1 MLEVGREDLAW
12 DSRIEDRESRIED
25 QGGSSIDRGCS
36 TRCRISHGSYSLDHF
51 PFPFPPLPPRFDCKT
66 RTIFARDRSI
76 GILRYR
82 REDEWSEYGPFEA
95 GSTALDSP
103 PPCRLRDRDPTNRSP
118 RLYFRIIRTASV
130 ASSQIRLCE
139 KRRREA
145 FC

>member
-1 MLEVGREDLAW
+1 MRFEDRG
-12 DSRIEDRESRIED
+12 SRIIED
-25 QGGSSIDRGCS
+25 QGIEHRSWLLHSA
-36 TRCRISHGSYSLDHF
+36 SHFPWLLLSRSF
-51 PFPFPPLPPRFDCKT
+51 PFPLPSPPLPPRFDCKT
-66 RTIFARDRSI
+66 RTIFARDRS

-103 PPCRLRDRDPTNRSP
+103 PPCRLRDRAPTNRSP
-118 RLYFRIIRTASV
+118 RLYFRIIRAASV